1 MPEGIFEFRGKE
13 VRVGNYGGVAEG
25 LPEIVQTPL
34 PNLSNIDG
42 ETMSFEDSF
51 KKKYNDA
58 PGGDRIESVSLAD
71 ISTDKRYK
79 SVFIGSNPEEMHA
92 QQQSWTEKAYRDT
105 LKFGTLVGTTIAG
118 GFGMVYGAGK
128 WALPG
133 GKFSDIWSNPIM
145 QGLDKINTAV
155 DEALPNYYTEAE
167 KNAEWYST
175 DNWMTANF
183 LFDKVIKNSGFAVG
197 AMLSG
202 NIANGLMSTTGASVG
217 SLAARGAASL
227 GETST
232 AFKLFTPILKNAS
245 RAFSVG
251 ENAAAANVLRTQA
264 TSIADIASQSTKLLA
279 IEKQAA
285 GFSKF
290 NMAARRTAIAAY
302 SSAGEA
308 SFEALQTSNAFREKL
323 LSDYFYE
330 NGKNAEGEE
339 LAKIDDLSRRVGKM
353 SFLTNMSLLTL
364 TEFQQLPY
372 LAGSSFKKSRQAANE
387 LLGKVDDAVLK
398 DSKYVSAVA
407 ESAPSTRFG
416 KVYKG
421 VTDAGGALLRGR
433 ATYLFDPKESL
444 QELGQYAIQ
453 VGTENYYDKA
463 YKGKQAEGIIDSFA
477 DIAGYGF
484 FGRDEKGEGVG
495 ALVSKE
501 GLESAVIGGITGG
514 PMQAMGVYSEK
525 KQIKAYTT
533 EFLKELNNSPT
544 LKQAFIDKMDGVNR
558 GVQLQKDH
566 QTAVLNNDK
575 LESVDAMTDLMHNY
589 LAPRIKYGKFDMIM
603 QDLNDLKAS
612 AMENNGEG
620 LEILKGQG
628 IGNTEDTVESFTARI
643 SAVQEKAK
651 LIQETYEYMNLNYS
665 GQTIIGTDGKQ
676 YLKYSPEVIDK
687 MVYATTKIADYDK
700 RLPVLAATL
709 TANKILV
716 DPIVSEVLKENKV
729 DLLNQSLETIRE
741 IDNPNV
747 RKNLEEELLD
757 SVDLG
762 LRRKKFI
769 NELNEMIAAPDKF
782 KTQEAKRKTK
792 ETEESTTKETITVNI
807 KDGKGKTKQK
817 EIEIGT
823 DYLVGRIT
831 EYDKKGNEVYRAIRI
846 RVLGKTEDGKKLRIE
861 DVATGVITE
870 VSPEKLEDYQLGK
883 ASEATKKQIWIAN
896 NWNKVFIHKK
906 LKDKNTKSGFVE
918 GRIENHPQEG
928 KMYFK
933 YIDDKGVEQKIAVTN
948 DMFVPKPGSK
958 YKEGIIAPRDPLVA
972 TEQKTFEEIF
982 GDKEEITSDMIT
994 ERADYLSTLH
1004 EEGIKRIEEI
1014 NNKLDKNREAL
1025 DKSAEEL
1032 EEKTNDLTY
1041 TKKGT
1046 LRKSGF
1052 APIQKAINNIK
1063 TVIDNLEKQNA
1074 ELNKEKA
1081 ELEYTLPF
1089 YEEAIEQL
1097 SEFKDDN
1104 SALIEKMQSQIK
1116 LVEDLLKVTDDTI
1129 KRTESLLDQAND
1141 LFVKAVKAIEK
1152 FIDNLKEANP
1162 DLKTIFLDE
1171 YQESMERFL
1180 GEEGAKQIIDNKEG
1194 YTRRLIELQGQIAAF
1209 TDEMNLPKL
1218 QSNIDGLIQDIKD
1231 LEKGLEDLTK
1241 ENNKRKEILAKFQ
1254 TFVDDQERREKEET
1268 LINKNPKVKKAAL
1281 GTKDTKTIQTRESN
1295 IDFEKSSKKP
1305 SNILPR
1311 ATAGID
1317 RGKPHQTRARNFG
1330 IRLPNLPNKD
1340 EIRGIY
1346 ITAKTEKALGI
1357 PGLTKK
1363 LATDERGNI
1372 DKSIA
1377 TNQTIVM
1384 VMVNTN
1390 GQFVNEMGEAITE
1403 GDVLEQAIY
1412 QVMPDPKFEWSSEF
1426 SEDGKPVSMFRK
1438 GTPKGVIDQ
1447 VIEKYTAEREE
1458 ILSDDYVAEP
1468 HTIAASFGLP
1478 VFERDGDGNIIYSTR
1493 TSIADADL
1501 VQSNE
1506 DIQNKQVVIV
1516 PTKGDAETRGLVSF
1530 MNAIGKPFVQTENGL
1545 VPLQNK
1551 QHSPQQA
1558 ETIYNALVQLAKNM
1572 MDPKEGINGN
1582 KSVRLLQYLKSVVYW
1597 GIPEDAS
1604 GKRIDPGFNSIFFEE
1619 DPKTGNLM
1627 LTISNTG
1634 KNIRFTPTELERNRG
1649 EVIDRIENLYSN
1661 VNSYMVRQINDSY
1674 EQITSIA
1681 EDGTIEFITWPNY
1694 QSYLVSN
1701 TMPDSE
1707 GNLGGAERTDIPLTT
1722 IMKPVNRETGE
1733 TNRTSIYFY
1742 TTDTAED
1749 YAFAEIEKRVKSGS
1763 KKKITAGKLNIEA
1776 EEGTTIIYKG
1786 GKYTVTE
1793 DGAGDISI
1801 VNSKGNIISEKTEI
1815 GKAVLDKYFG
1825 KEEKPAK
1832 QPKEKA
1838 RNNPKEWKPDGETE
1852 NTYTTPKG
1860 TEVKFIANKNTN
1872 ARNFKDAIVITDIEN
1887 VLAVV
1892 ETVRKIGKENGQK
1905 LTDEQI
1911 EEIILNDLKT
1921 NIFNLLPKAEKKTSG
1936 GRGGFNPFSSG
1947 KGKRRAKPA
1956 AAFSEEDVEEEVKE
1970 EVKKEA
1976 KKKKTPKEETKPAPK
1991 KTITRNT
1998 VAGRGGSRRENYRL
2012 IIQQRLANMAT
2023 ENWDDIE
2030 KFLKASFPNKPV
2042 YRVKNI
2048 LKNTDGS
2055 KQAWGMVRD
2064 GAIYLYENAEV
2075 GTVYHE
2081 VFEAIWETF
2090 TTPQERLRLI
2100 KEFKSREGS
2109 FVDRPTGETIEYKNA
2124 DPEQIRE
2131 QLAEECRDY
2140 FQEGKIPPKPQGKVG
2155 IVAFFAD
2162 LLRTIKEVFFGP
2174 QAQSNTEKLF
2184 QDLAKG
2190 KYAKKYSPT
2199 SEEAFVNIGIQDI
2212 DEIILRDD
2220 DRLREKLPLTDI
2232 QRSEIIQEMTYA
2244 TLAILVKNDKSLF
2257 EETALTSTEL
2267 YQDLYDDLMGI
2278 FDASD
2283 LDLNYSKDNDN
2294 LDDDELE
2301 QVEKLLSENDYLRTA
2316 VAENWDSLVARH
2328 KEYLKGYQIEFDEND
2343 NVALND
2349 YEKGKDEG
2357 FGDATKID
2365 HFKKANRAI
2374 KLLLSTLY
2382 YTDEN
2387 GEMLLSSIGGARLIP
2402 TSKVFVNI
2410 LNTVSTA
2417 SSPTQML
2424 EKLRVMSEMDPNYR
2438 ALYKRLTK
2446 KSFDDG
2452 KADLTNVTTTQ
2463 GEQLVAAFWR
2473 TFKKY
2478 NSAVRNVTILDN
2490 GDVVVGEAHLSNV
2503 ANQLRDQYTKAIVLK
2518 AKQDKGFFYYDRK
2531 EKAYKSDSLK
2541 ARSTRLTTKTSIS
2554 KFLKDLG
2561 ADFSTAEIDKLE
2573 REFPKDYKKFID
2585 AVYGIKDSLVKG
2597 AYVYKLSA
2605 KQANISTRL
2614 LQLGYIKAKLSN
2626 PDANSTYYNI
2636 SGEPS
2641 QSYIG
2646 PNAPSQLYEAIGSL
2660 DSLTQEELSEYPQF
2674 NYLLTDVFS
2683 KGSRVLKRL
2692 FGTDKK
2698 RKTTE
2703 ATDDEDLLMA
2713 GFVGGLDN
2721 QEKGKSKPSAKLNY
2735 RERLIQEFNLNL
2747 KGWYLNLIPGDSS
2760 LEHMTKMGNEIKPSA
2775 LASGMDAVN
2784 KVFKDYFIDEIN
2796 LSREERPIVEV
2807 KLTDEDIANGRRQRR
2822 TTDLRFFKD
2831 ILENKEGKTADE
2843 KNKLHDDI
2851 VAYEG
2856 TPEEVYAKFEKEI
2869 NSALEKFVN
2878 QDVNNMVN
2886 VLNMYN
2892 LIEVSGKKVS
2902 LKNIDMPKN
2911 MEEQQ
2916 FKREMTALTVNYM
2929 IANIEMHK
2937 LLYSDPY
2944 QYAEELKRIKS
2955 FNSPRQLIVGNDDNM
2970 NQVFNNVWNQGYKKG
2985 DIGYTEFIT
2994 DSFKTATLTDITGLI
3009 DLPGYKGYKET
3020 DGAGMIIQKA
3030 YRHFRIRAGE
3040 WNDAEERQYR
3050 YDVAYEKVVRG
3061 EGMTK
3066 AQKKAKG
3073 YDLTAEE
3080 EAFNIERV
3088 ETIDG
3093 KVKYVGNNPKVQSAY
3108 TNLKPIVSGNKA
3120 DGNNYNDVVLDKFA
3134 LFPLSFRILHELN
3147 PTSNALKMYDKMQN
3161 EKIDYTVYAS
3171 GRKVGAGSN
3180 THNVYVD
3187 GKFNTAPFV
3196 KEGLDKNTANVPFEI
3211 ISIQA
3216 EIPSKEE
3223 ALTRRGTQITKL
3235 VTLDVMDGGVP
3246 VDFMDDT
3253 ITDEDDNFSE
3263 RYAAWYA
3270 LSEDEKKEQSPLY
3283 EEVKNNQALLEAMT
3297 EEGVKSLLNSLGIK
3311 KVETKDRKGRVT
3323 FSYEISD
3330 FSKAGKTLI
3339 EEIFKREVN
3348 DNISDAL
3355 KDFLDKGIALETT
3368 PAYQQIRNIL
3378 YSIADREVVSPKIS
3392 GGMKV
3397 QIPSSLLESVKAK
3410 ETEINGK
3417 KGYTSDTLKFYTNA
3431 DGERVCEIMIGRWF
3445 NSPLSDEELLE
3456 YLNTTDEGQRILSG
3470 LAYRI
3475 PTQQQNSIDAFKIK
3489 QFLPSEFKDSV
3500 VVPSALVEK
3509 VGSDFDIDK
3518 LSMYLK
3524 NVKINKEGYP
3534 ELIEFLTDENSTV
3547 EERYVE
3553 YVKRNTDD
3561 YRDIINEL
3569 NQSSEK
3575 LANKERIDSEFNKVS
3590 ELRSKADDSNL
3601 EKEAAYAA
3609 GYEIFKKLPDPVQ
3622 ETFKQFE
3629 TILKENNIE
3638 GVEKN
3643 MLYRE
3648 RALDLLQKFNN
3659 QKTVEFITTSG
3670 IKLNVSSEK
3679 VIPTLEALIENY
3691 NEVNKL
3697 FGITKEMLDKYY
3709 SKLNSAKSLSDFLRK
3724 EFNIE
3729 RAKII
3734 AEFTGIE
3741 TLEDFSKKSI
3751 YAQNSKKALENA
3763 YIESGERLVS
3773 HPKNFDRLIRPNSA
3787 DQLKELASFVAKRT
3801 VGKEFDYTNVGNMLN
3816 RRFMSRLRHAFVTG
3830 KYAIGIAAVNQTNHS
3845 LNQRQ
3850 LIFIDPNRLKKL
3862 NDTDQ
3867 YWLGNGELKFE
3878 KFNTVRIGNKEYT
3891 TLSKIKNADGQDI
3904 SNILGQFIDGYVDI
3918 SGGPWIMEMGATPN
3932 VASTFM
3938 FLAKAGVPIDTVV
3951 YFMNQPII
3959 KDYLRSVENE
3969 GYSYLFMDTYVKS
3982 TFEQYANKKTDR
3994 HTSPEFIAEQ
4004 NNFRIPSK
4012 ESLKE
4017 TVGKNKKDMSPAERE
4032 AQTHILIE
4040 FMKYAKMSEQL
4051 FHVTQGSNFDTTGF
4065 NDPYLVTRKLAQL
4078 AKAQQTL
4085 FASFDEKGK
4094 SIPAVDAILKNSF
4107 LGTLVTSITEYR
4119 DALATILT
4127 SDQKRVRKVL
4137 EKVLAPYTDLS
4148 DRDFIKISQKAVADL
4163 FDYLVQTE
4171 GGSAAL
4177 NKSIN
4182 KLLIKDQGILPK
4194 VTKFVEEM
4202 RNVEEGHPLYGNE
4215 VIRLIEIL
4223 PSQNVGE
4230 DVVNN
4235 ISVKGT
4241 DNKVFDQNNI
4251 IYGFRAIK
4259 KYLKEYDD
4267 GDYKNL
4273 YKNLVKVAILQ
4284 SGLSNSKISYSS
4296 VLPYEDFQDIYNN
4309 VIGRIGTI
4317 SNLDSFYDLGVLQRN
4332 NWNNDDIVPAKKA
4345 IYLPEV
4351 YNKFGSKGVYN
4362 PSMYFLA
4369 DNIKIAVDKG
4379 VIPPVITQTV
4389 NDREAKYDYITYT
4402 WEIDIPGVPP
4412 GLQGEAKAKMR
4423 KDGNYSFVKKGLFKK
4438 VYDDYG
4444 NPYMHRHT
4452 NNSGQVREYFVF
4464 KAINAWGDSFRANE
4478 FYTEE
4483 RQSVIDNGFVKVNET
4498 EDNVIVS
4505 AFEGAGV
4512 KSLSEMVGEVPSKP
4526 VDKKTLKPSVSSK
4539 PSSVET
4545 YSDDFYNSYEPVSY
4559 DESGY
4564 DPYAMYDL
4572 APEEFLEDYSQ
4583 KTGETIGGNKNITF
4597 QEDQSFGYRERTL
4610 KNASADATIAF
4621 AFDFDSAGERLTKSS
4636 VENQNKKY
4644 IPIPIGKKEK
4654 APKDLMPIQQMI
4666 DRIVDAL
4673 NSVKAKSLNIA
4684 GNGIYTMRASGF
4696 TQEDVDKMTYN
4707 TLKAV
4712 LESPRLKTK
4721 ITSIRTGGQTGY
4733 DEAGAKAGMRLGIPT
4748 TILAPK
4754 GWKFRDVTGKDISN
4768 EKQFKSRF
4776 KQPANKKSVSLP
4788 SEKNSPKGL
4797 PSINRTNKK
4806 C

>member
-1 MPEGIFEFRGKE
+1 LYKQVLPTTKFGRLSQGILRTAKSLATGKATVLFAPSEAFEEGMQTSIQTGVTNYFERARQNKQDTKEFLSTLSGAMGNVFGEGIHE
-13 VRVGNYGGVAEG
+13 
-25 LPEIVQTPL
+25 
-34 PNLSNIDG
+34 
-42 ETMSFEDSF
+42 
-51 KKKYNDA
+51 
-58 PGGDRIESVSLAD
+58 
-71 ISTDKRYK
+71 
-79 SVFIGSNPEEMHA
+79 
-92 QQQSWTEKAYRDT
+92 
-105 LKFGTLVGTTIAG
+105 
-118 GFGMVYGAGK
+118 
-128 WALPG
+128 
-133 GKFSDIWSNPIM
+133 
-145 QGLDKINTAV
+145 
-155 DEALPNYYTEAE
+155 
-167 KNAEWYST
+167 
-175 DNWMTANF
+175 
-183 LFDKVIKNSGFAVG
+183 
-197 AMLSG
+197 
-202 NIANGLMSTTGASVG
+202 
-217 SLAARGAASL
+217 
-227 GETST
+227 
-232 AFKLFTPILKNAS
+232 
-245 RAFSVG
+245 
-251 ENAAAANVLRTQA
+251 
-264 TSIADIASQSTKLLA
+264 
-279 IEKQAA
+279 
-285 GFSKF
+285 
-290 NMAARRTAIAAY
+290 
-302 SSAGEA
+302 
-308 SFEALQTSNAFREKL
+308 
-323 LSDYFYE
+323 
-330 NGKNAEGEE
+330 
-339 LAKIDDLSRRVGKM
+339 
-353 SFLTNMSLLTL
+353 TL
-364 TEFQQLPY
+364 T
-372 LAGSSFKKSRQAANE
+372 
-387 LLGKVDDAVLK
+387 
-398 DSKYVSAVA
+398 
-407 ESAPSTRFG
+407 T
-416 KVYKG
+416 
-421 VTDAGGALLRGR
+421 
-433 ATYLFDPKESL
+433 
-444 QELGQYAIQ
+444 
-453 VGTENYYDKA
+453 
-463 YKGKQAEGIIDSFA
+463 
-477 DIAGYGF
+477 
-484 FGRDEKGEGVG
+484 
-495 ALVSKE
+495 KE
-501 GLESAVIGGITGG
+501 GLESILIGGISGG
-514 PMQAMGVYSEK
+514 IQQGGIVGTYKNKQGETRLGIGKSGVIGEQGLFGLGGERQANTKEAIEILNKTTLEKQLKDGVKYLGIGIGSQKLRQAAIAGNDVLSEK
-525 KQIKAYTT
+525 DYEAD
-533 EFLKELNNSPT
+533 FT
-544 LKQAFIDKMDGVNR
+544 L
-558 GVQLQKDH
+558 
-566 QTAVLNNDK
+566 
-575 LESVDAMTDLMHNY
+575 SYLM
-589 LAPRIKYGKFDMIM
+589 PRIKYGKIDAVKEELEMYKNQAMDPEGFRELVRGGIANENEDSNQFVNRINNLEKLSK
-603 QDLNDLKAS
+603 DVEALYGKINDKYK
-612 AMENNGEG
+612 NDVND
-620 LEILKGQG
+620 KGQ
-628 IGNTEDTVESFTARI
+628 
-643 SAVQEKAK
+643 
-651 LIQETYEYMNLNYS
+651 
-665 GQTIIGTDGKQ
+665 
-676 YLKYSPEVIDK
+676 LKYTDDVIDK
-687 MVYATTKIADYDK
+687 LVYSAAKIKDYDARIPGVANSLMGTDVK
-700 RLPVLAATL
+700 LQPFLNALFQKEDSSTEDITAALEAIDSLDVTDDEKKDFRKSLYDLA
-709 TANKILV
+709 
-716 DPIVSEVLKENKV
+716 
-729 DLLNQSLETIRE
+729 
-741 IDNPNV
+741 
-747 RKNLEEELLD
+747 EL
-757 SVDLG
+757 S
-762 LRRKKFI
+762 LRRK
-769 NELNEMIAAPDKF
+769 EMIDQYNDILEKPQNYKDVEEPDSK
-782 KTQEAKRKTK
+782 KSDTVSR
-792 ETEESTTKETITVNI
+792 ETITVNI

-823 DYLVGRIT
+823 EYLVGRIT

-846 RVLGKTEDGKKLRIE
+846 KVLGKTEDGKKLRIE

-896 NWNKVFIHKK
+896 NWNKVFVHKK
-906 LKDKNTKSGFVE
+906 LKDKNGKFVE

-928 KMYFK
+928 KVYFK
-933 YIDDKGVEQKIAVTN
+933 YIDDKGVEQRIAVTN

-972 TEQKTFEEIF
+972 TEQKTFEQIF
-982 GDKEEITSDMIT
+982 GDKEEITSDMIS
-994 ERADYLSTLH
+994 ERTDYLSSLY
-1004 EEGIKRIEEI
+1004 EEGVKRVEEI
-1014 NNKLDKNREAL
+1014 NNKLEQNKEAL
-1025 DKSAEEL
+1025 EKSAQEL
-1032 EEKTNDLTY
+1032 EEKTNELTY

-1063 TVIDNLEKQNA
+1063 NVIDNLEKQNE
-1074 ELNKEKA
+1074 ELNKERA

-1089 YEEAIEQL
+1089 YEEAIDQL
-1097 SEFKDDN
+1097 SEFEDDN

-1116 LVEDLLKVTDDTI
+1116 LVEDLLTVTDDTI

-1171 YQESMERFL
+1171 YQESMEKFL
-1180 GEEGAKQIIDNKEG
+1180 GEEGAKQIIENREG
-1194 YTRRLIELQGQIAAF
+1194 YTRRLIELQGKIAAF

-1241 ENNKRKEILAKFQ
+1241 ENNKRKEILKKFQ

-1281 GTKDTKTIQTRESN
+1281 GTRDTKTVQTRESN
-1295 IDFEKSSKKP
+1295 VDFEKSSKKP

-1346 ITAKTEKALGI
+1346 VTAKTEEALGI
-1357 PGLTKK
+1357 PGLTEK

-1372 DKSIA
+1372 DKSID

-1390 GQFVNEMGEAITE
+1390 GQFVNEFGEEISG
-1403 GDVLEQAIY
+1403 GDILEQAIY
-1412 QVMPDPKFEWSSEF
+1412 QVKPDPKFEWSSEF
-1426 SEDGKPVSMFRK
+1426 SEDGETVSMFRK
-1438 GTPKGVIDQ
+1438 GTPQEVIDQ

-1468 HTIAASFGLP
+1468 HTIAASFGQP
-1478 VFERDGDGNIIYSTR
+1478 VFERDEDGNIIYSTK

-1501 VQSNE
+1501 VQSNK

-1551 QHSPQQA
+1551 QHFEFPQQA

-1582 KSVRLLQYLKSVVYW
+1582 KAVRLLQYLKSVVYW

-1627 LTISNTG
+1627 LTISTTG

-1649 EVIDRIENLYSN
+1649 EVIDRIENLFSN
-1661 VNSYMVRQINDSY
+1661 VNSYMVRQINDPY

-1681 EDGTIEFITWPNY
+1681 EDGTIESIIWPNY

-1701 TMPDSE
+1701 TMPDSK

-1742 TTDTAED
+1742 TTDNAED

-1763 KKKITAGKLNIEA
+1763 KKKITAGKLNTQA

-1825 KEEKPAK
+1825 KEEEPTK

-1838 RNNPKEWKPDGETE
+1838 RNNPKEWKDDGDTE

-1860 TEVKFIANKNTN
+1860 TKVKFTFKKNTN
-1872 ARNFKDAIVITDIEN
+1872 ARNFKDTIVITDIEN

-1921 NIFNLLPKAEKKTSG
+1921 NILNLLPKTEKKTSG
-1936 GRGGFNPFSSG
+1936 GGDFNPFSSG
-1947 KGKRRAKPA
+1947 KGGRRAKPA
-1956 AAFSEEDVEEEVKE
+1956 AAFSEEEVEEEVKE

-1976 KKKKTPKEETKPAPK
+1976 KKKKTPKEEPKPAPK
-1991 KTITRNT
+1991 KTITRNSA
-1998 VAGRGGSRRENYRL
+1998 AGRSGNRRENYRL

-2030 KFLKASFPNKPV
+2030 KFLKASFPNMPV

-2109 FVDRPTGETIEYKNA
+2109 FVDRPTGETIKYSDA
-2124 DPEQIRE
+2124 TPEQIRE
-2131 QLAEECRDY
+2131 QLAEEARDY

-2155 IVAFFAD
+2155 IVGFFAD
-2162 LLRTIKEVFFGP
+2162 LLKTIKEFFFGP

-2184 QDLAKG
+2184 QNLAKG
-2190 KYAKKYSPT
+2190 NYAKKYSAT

-2212 DEIILRDD
+2212 DEVILRDD

-2257 EETALTSTEL
+2257 EETALSGSEL
-2267 YQDLYDDLMGI
+2267 YQDLYNDLMGI
-2278 FDASD
+2278 FDNSD
-2283 LDLNYSKDNDN
+2283 LDLIDIKEKDD
-2294 LDDDELE
+2294 LDADELE
-2301 QVEKLLSENDYLRTA
+2301 QVEKLLSENEYLRIA
-2316 VAENWDSLVARH
+2316 VAENWDSLVDRH

-2357 FGDATKID
+2357 FGDATKVD

-2382 YTDEN
+2382 YTDQN
-2387 GEMLLSSIGGARLIP
+2387 GKMLLSSIGGARLIP
-2402 TSKVFVNI
+2402 VSKVFVNL

-2446 KSFDDG
+2446 KSFDVG
-2452 KADLTNVTTTQ
+2452 KADLANVTTTQ
-2463 GEQLVAAFWR
+2463 GEQLIAAFWR

-2478 NSAVRNVTILDN
+2478 NSAVRNVTIMEN
-2490 GDVVVGEAHLSNV
+2490 GEAVVGEAHLSNV

-2531 EKAYKSDSLK
+2531 EKAYKSDSVK
-2541 ARSTRLTTKTSIS
+2541 ARTTRLTTKTSIS

-2561 ADFSTAEIDKLE
+2561 ADFSTAEIDRLE
-2573 REFPKDYKKFID
+2573 TDFPKDYKKFTD

-2597 AYVYKLSA
+2597 TYVYKLSA

-2636 SGEPS
+2636 SGEQS

-2807 KLTDEDIANGRRQRR
+2807 KLTDEDIASGKRQRR

-2831 ILENKEGKTADE
+2831 ILENKEGTTADQ

-2856 TPEEVYAKFEKEI
+2856 TPEEVYDKFEKEI
-2869 NSALEKFVN
+2869 NSALEKFVT
-2878 QDVNNMVN
+2878 QDVNNMIN

-2902 LKNIDMPKN
+2902 LKNIAMPKN

-2944 QYAEELKRIKS
+2944 QYAEELKRVKS
-2955 FNSPRQLIVGNDDNM
+2955 FNSPRQLIVGNDNNM

-2994 DSFKTATLTDITGLI
+2994 DSFKTATLTDITGLV

-3050 YDVAYEKVVRG
+3050 YDIAYEKVVRG
-3061 EGMTK
+3061 EGMTE
-3066 AQKKAKG
+3066 AQKREKG

-3134 LFPLSFRILHELN
+3134 LFPMSFRILHELN

-3161 EKIDYTVYAS
+3161 ENIDYAVYAS

-3187 GKFNTAPFV
+3187 GKFNTTPFV
-3196 KEGLDKNTANVPFEI
+3196 TEGLGKNTANVPFEI
-3211 ISIQA
+3211 ISVQA
-3216 EIPSKEE
+3216 EVPSKQE

-3246 VDFMDDT
+3246 VDFMDNT

-3270 LSEDEKKEQSPLY
+3270 LTEEEKYEQSPLY
-3283 EEVKNNQALLEAMT
+3283 KEVKNNQALLEAMT

-3311 KVETKDRKGRVT
+3311 RIETKDRKGRIT
-3323 FSYEISD
+3323 LSYEISD
-3330 FSKAGKTLI
+3330 FSKAGKTLR

-3348 DNISDAL
+3348 DNISAAL
-3355 KDFLDKGIALETT
+3355 TDFLDKGIALETT

-3410 ETEINGK
+3410 EVEINGK
-3417 KGYTSDTLKFYTNA
+3417 KGYVSDTLNFYTNK

-3445 NSPLSDEELLE
+3445 KSSMSDEELLK
-3456 YLNTTDEGQRILSG
+3456 YLNDTEEGQRILSG

-3475 PTQQQNSIDAFKIK
+3475 PTQQQNSIDVFKVK

-3524 NVKINKEGYP
+3524 NVYVDLNGKIRLVPYYGIGEEARQRFVKMYE
-3534 ELIEFLTDENSTV
+3534 DEI
-3547 EERYVE
+3547 RA
-3553 YVKRNTDD
+3553 
-3561 YRDIINEL
+3561 
-3569 NQSSEK
+3569 K
-3575 LANKERIDSEFNKVS
+3575 LKKISDSEGFRESLFDLFEAIQNETPLTPQQKNFYTNFGAIVDEIS
-3590 ELRSKADDSNL
+3590 SQAEEKDMTPYDYILDQIVKQG
-3601 EKEAAYAA
+3601 EKEASLNA
-3609 GYEIFKKLPDPVQ
+3609 EL
-3622 ETFKQFE
+3622 
-3629 TILKENNIE
+3629 
-3638 GVEKN
+3638 
-3643 MLYRE
+3643 
-3648 RALDLLQKFNN
+3648 LD
-3659 QKTVEFITTSG
+3659 
-3670 IKLNVSSEK
+3670 
-3679 VIPTLEALIENY
+3679 
-3691 NEVNKL
+3691 
-3697 FGITKEMLDKYY
+3697 
-3709 SKLNSAKSLSDFLRK
+3709 
-3724 EFNIE
+3724 
-3729 RAKII
+3729 
-3734 AEFTGIE
+3734 E
-3741 TLEDFSKKSI
+3741 TLRDAYINRKYRHS
-3751 YAQNSKKALENA
+3751 LENA

-3850 LIFIDPNRLKKL
+3850 LVFIDPSRLKKL

-3878 KFNTVRIGNKEYT
+3878 KFNTIKIGNKEYT

-3918 SGGPWIMEMGATPN
+3918 SGGPWIMEVGATPN

-3994 HTSPEFIAEQ
+3994 HVSPEFIFKQ
-4004 NNFRIPSK
+4004 KSFQIPTK

-4017 TVGKNKKDMSPAERE
+4017 SVGKNKKDMSPAERE

-4085 FASFDEKGK
+4085 FSSFDENGK

-4107 LGTLVTSITEYR
+4107 LGTLVTSIKEYR

-4148 DRDFIKISQKAVADL
+4148 DREFIKISQKAVADL
-4163 FDYLVQTE
+4163 FDFLVQTE
-4171 GGSAAL
+4171 GGPAAL

-4223 PSQNVGE
+4223 PSSLAGE
-4230 DVVNN
+4230 DTVNN

-4309 VIGRIGTI
+4309 VIGRLGTI

-4332 NWNNDDIVPAKKA
+4332 NWSNDDIVPSKKA
-4345 IYLPEV
+4345 AYLANV
-4351 YNKFGSKGVYN
+4351 YNKFGSLGVYN

-4379 VIPPVITQTV
+4379 VIPPVITQV
-4389 NDREAKYDYITYT
+4389 PNDREAKYDYITYT

-4444 NPYMHRHT
+4444 NPYMHTYT
-4452 NNSGQVREYFVF
+4452 NKAGEVREYFVF

-4478 FYTEE
+4478 FYAEE
-4483 RQSVIDNGFVKVNET
+4483 RQSVIDNGFVKVNNV

-4526 VDKKTLKPSVSSK
+4526 IDNKTIKPSVSSK
-4539 PSSVET
+4539 PSSVDT
-4545 YSDDFYNSYEPVSY
+4545 YSDDFYNSYEPLSY

-4572 APEEFLEDYSQ
+4572 APEELLEDYSQ
-4583 KTGETIGGNKNITF
+4583 TTGLPIGTKTGFQGYKGGFEDKGKGTPQGDGKDKAMRKVADGFIGEIINRDDDAKSSTNTSFNVVGNKGGSIGADKIGFVAYKEDKSANVIMLARNKEFAKLPLSYQTKRMIEDANKRGAEF
-4597 QEDQSFGYRERTL
+4597 VVGDMPGVDSQFIDYLQE
-4610 KNASADATIAF
+4610 I
-4621 AFDFDSAGERLTKSS
+4621 
-4636 VENQNKKY
+4636 
-4644 IPIPIGKKEK
+4644 
-4654 APKDLMPIQQMI
+4654 
-4666 DRIVDAL
+4666 
-4673 NSVKAKSLNIA
+4673 
-4684 GNGIYTMRASGF
+4684 
-4696 TQEDVDKMTYN
+4696 
-4707 TLKAV
+4707 
-4712 LESPRLKTK
+4712 
-4721 ITSIRTGGQTGY
+4721 
-4733 DEAGAKAGMRLGIPT
+4733 GAKF
-4748 TILAPK
+4748 TIYH
-4754 GWKFRDVTGKDISN
+4754 TGAT
-4768 EKQFKSRF
+4768 SRI
-4776 KQPANKKSVSLP
+4776 KSVSLP

>member
-1 MPEGIFEFRGKE
+1 MVENNMESIDNAQNGAAELNPVPTQLNVETPMFNRLDLEDQFGGYRAPGIPEPLPTYKGPDNVYPDPVILSGVGGEDNSLDAWEKYLSTKSEDKPGGSVMRTLAEVSSNRYDNFVPGDYNNEDAYAQNQGFGSKMVNGVGKGLLLTGTTFLQGTVGLVNGVIQASVDGRFASFYDNEFNRSLDELLKKSE
-13 VRVGNYGGVAEG
+13 DALPNFYTDVEKNAKWYSPDYFMTGNFLWDGVVKNMGFAAGAYFTGGVYSAGLKGLANLPGAAKLLSMGRAAEAVAKSEEMLLKLDKGTEAYNKIKSLSDGYLRTYNVLDKGHRAVVAG
-25 LPEIVQTPL
+25 LSTSGEAGFEAYH
-34 PNLSNIDG
+34 NLNDFRNKRIEQYKQEHNGQAPQGADLEKINALADSVGD
-42 ETMSFEDSF
+42 SSF
-51 KKKYNDA
+51 KANVGLLTATNYIQFPKILGSSYKAEKGIINNTVREIGDVTTDAAGKYIVKAPKSKVLGTLNKIRPYTFSASEAFEEGAQFSIGVGVNDYYNKKYNNQATDWMDA
-58 PGGDRIESVSLAD
+58 VSTGITEGFLSDEGAKNVLIGGLSGAIMMGKSRFQEAREKSL
-71 ISTDKRYK
+71 
-79 SVFIGSNPEEMHA
+79 
-92 QQQSWTEKAYRDT
+92 
-105 LKFGTLVGTTIAG
+105 
-118 GFGMVYGAGK
+118 
-128 WALPG
+128 
-133 GKFSDIWSNPIM
+133 
-145 QGLDKINTAV
+145 NTAQ
-155 DEALPNYYTEAE
+155 
-167 KNAEWYST
+167 
-175 DNWMTANF
+175 
-183 LFDKVIKNSGFAVG
+183 AV
-197 AMLSG
+197 
-202 NIANGLMSTTGASVG
+202 
-217 SLAARGAASL
+217 
-227 GETST
+227 
-232 AFKLFTPILKNAS
+232 KQ
-245 RAFSVG
+245 FS
-251 ENAAAANVLRTQA
+251 EYQ
-264 TSIADIASQSTKLLA
+264 
-279 IEKQAA
+279 
-285 GFSKF
+285 
-290 NMAARRTAIAAY
+290 
-302 SSAGEA
+302 
-308 SFEALQTSNAFREKL
+308 
-323 LSDYFYE
+323 LSDF
-330 NGKNAEGEE
+330 
-339 LAKIDDLSRRVGKM
+339 
-353 SFLTNMSLLTL
+353 T
-364 TEFQQLPY
+364 
-372 LAGSSFKKSRQAANE
+372 
-387 LLGKVDDAVLK
+387 K
-398 DSKYVSAVA
+398 D
-407 ESAPSTRFG
+407 TR
-416 KVYKG
+416 
-421 VTDAGGALLRGR
+421 
-433 ATYLFDPKESL
+433 
-444 QELGQYAIQ
+444 
-453 VGTENYYDKA
+453 
-463 YKGKQAEGIIDSFA
+463 DS
-477 DIAGYGF
+477 
-484 FGRDEKGEGVG
+484 
-495 ALVSKE
+495 
-501 GLESAVIGGITGG
+501 
-514 PMQAMGVYSEK
+514 
-525 KQIKAYTT
+525 
-533 EFLKELNNSPT
+533 
-544 LKQAFIDKMDGVNR
+544 VNR
-558 GVQLQKDH
+558 GTVLQQEREQLLKEGNITESKD
-566 QTAVLNNDK
+566 K
-575 LESVDAMTDLMHNY
+575 ETDYIINY
-589 LAPRIKYGKFDMIM
+589 LTPRIKYGRFDLVTSDIEDYRALASTDEGFN
-603 QDLNDLKAS
+603 QLVAEGKALATDTKEAYSKRLANFEQTANNVKSLYQSLNL
-612 AMENNGEG
+612 
-620 LEILKGQG
+620 
-628 IGNTEDTVESFTARI
+628 R
-643 SAVQEKAK
+643 
-651 LIQETYEYMNLNYS
+651 YS
-665 GQTIIGTDGKQ
+665 GQVDAEGNSI
-676 YLKYSPEVIDK
+676 YSPAVIDK
-687 MVYATTKIADYDK
+687 MIYASSKVADYDK
-700 RLPVLAATL
+700 RIPELS
-709 TANKILV
+709 ANLLSTKFTIQDIINDITKGNFDSYIKAVESIKADDTIDDDKKEDLLQALDDIGRMAIKRDV
-716 DPIVSEVLKENKV
+716 FLKEYNDIKK
-729 DLLNQSLETIRE
+729 
-741 IDNPNV
+741 NPE
-747 RKNLEEELLD
+747 KYQE
-757 SVDLG
+757 
-762 LRRKKFI
+762 KK
-769 NELNEMIAAPDKF
+769 
-782 KTQEAKRKTK
+782 KTVK
-792 ETEESTTKETITVNI
+792 STTAKDSRETITVNI

-823 DYLVGRIT
+823 EYLVGKIV

-861 DVATGVITE
+861 DVATGAITE

-883 ASEATKKQIWIAN
+883 ASEATEKQIWIAN
-896 NWNKVFIHKK
+896 NWNKVFVHKK
-906 LKDKNTKSGFVE
+906 LKDKSGKFVE

-928 KMYFK
+928 KVYFK

-972 TEQKTFEEIF
+972 TEQKTFEQIF

-1004 EEGIKRIEEI
+1004 EEGAKRIEEI
-1014 NNKLDKNREAL
+1014 NAKLEQNREAL
-1025 DKSAEEL
+1025 EKSAQEL
-1032 EEKTNDLTY
+1032 EEKTNELTY

-1063 TVIDNLEKQNA
+1063 TVIDNLEKHNE
-1074 ELNKEKA
+1074 ELNKERA

-1089 YEEAIEQL
+1089 YEEAIDQL

-1116 LVEDLLKVTDDTI
+1116 LVEDLLTVTDDTI
-1129 KRTESLLDQAND
+1129 KRTEGLLDQAND

-1152 FIDNLKEANP
+1152 FIDNLKEINP
-1162 DLKTIFLDE
+1162 DLMTIFLDE
-1171 YQESMERFL
+1171 YQENMERFL
-1180 GEEGAKQIIDNKEG
+1180 GEEGAKQVIENREG
-1194 YTRRLIELQGQIAAF
+1194 YTRRLIELQGKISAF

-1241 ENNKRKEILAKFQ
+1241 ENNKRKEILKKFQ
-1254 TFVDDQERREKEET
+1254 TFVDDQERREKEEA

-1281 GTKDTKTIQTRESN
+1281 GTKDTKTVQTRESN
-1295 IDFEKSSKKP
+1295 VDFEKSSKKP
-1305 SNILPR
+1305 SSILPR

-1346 ITAKTEKALGI
+1346 VTAKSEEALGI
-1357 PGLTKK
+1357 PGLTEK

-1372 DKSIA
+1372 DKSID

-1384 VMVNTN
+1384 VMVNTD
-1390 GQFVNEMGEAITE
+1390 GQFVNEFGEPITG
-1403 GDVLEQAIY
+1403 GDILEQAIY
-1412 QVMPDPKFEWSSEF
+1412 QVKPDPKFEWSSEF
-1426 SEDGKPVSMFRK
+1426 SEDGETVSMFRK
-1438 GTPKGVIDQ
+1438 GTPQEIIDE

-1458 ILSDDYVAEP
+1458 ILSDEYVAEP
-1468 HTIAASFGLP
+1468 HTIAASFGQP
-1478 VFERDGDGNIIYSTR
+1478 VFVRDEDGNIVYSTR

-1501 VQSNE
+1501 VQSNQN
-1506 DIQNKQVVIV
+1506 IQNNQVVIV
-1516 PTKGDAETRGLVSF
+1516 PTKGDVASRGLVSF

-1572 MDPKEGINGN
+1572 MDPKEGINGD
-1582 KSVRLLQYLKSVVYW
+1582 KAVRLLQYLKSVVYW
-1597 GIPEDAS
+1597 GTPQDAS

-1634 KNIRFTPTELERNRG
+1634 KNIRFTPSELERNRG

-1681 EDGTIEFITWPNY
+1681 EDGTIEFINWPNY

-1701 TMPDSE
+1701 TIPNSD

-1722 IMKPVNRETGE
+1722 IMKPVNKETGE
-1733 TNRTSIYFY
+1733 TNRTAIYFY
-1742 TTDTAED
+1742 TTDNAED
-1749 YAFAEIEKRVKSGS
+1749 YAFAEIEKRVKSGT
-1763 KKKITAGKLNIEA
+1763 KKKITAGKLNTQA

-1793 DGAGDISI
+1793 DESGDISI

-1825 KEEKPAK
+1825 KEEEPTK
-1832 QPKEKA
+1832 QPKEKS
-1838 RNNPKEWKPDGETE
+1838 RNNPKAWKLDGDTE
-1852 NTYTTPKG
+1852 NDYTTPKG
-1860 TEVKFIANKNTN
+1860 TKVKFTVEKNTN
-1872 ARNFKDAIVITDIEN
+1872 ARNFNDTIVITDIEN

-1892 ETVRKIGKENGQK
+1892 ETVREIAKENGQE

-1921 NIFNLLPKAEKKTSG
+1921 NIFNLLPKTEKKTS
-1936 GRGGFNPFSSG
+1936 GRGGFNPFASS
-1947 KGKRRAKPA
+1947 KGGRRAKPA
-1956 AAFSEEDVEEEVKE
+1956 ASFSEEDVEEEVKE
-1970 EVKKEA
+1970 EAKKEA
-1976 KKKKTPKEETKPAPK
+1976 KKKKKAPKEETKPAPK

-1998 VAGRGGSRRENYRL
+1998 VAGRGGKRRENYRL

-2030 KFLKASFPNKPV
+2030 KFLKASFPNMPV

-2100 KEFKSREGS
+2100 QEFKSREGS
-2109 FVDRPTGETIEYKNA
+2109 FVDRPTGETIKYRDA

-2131 QLAEECRDY
+2131 QLAEEARDY

-2162 LLRTIKEVFFGP
+2162 LLKTIKEFFFGP

-2190 KYAKKYSPT
+2190 KYARKYSPT
-2199 SEEAFVNIGIQDI
+2199 SEEAFVNVGIQDV

-2244 TLAILVKNDKSLF
+2244 TLGILVKNDKSLF
-2257 EETALTSTEL
+2257 EETALTGNQL
-2267 YQDLYDDLMGI
+2267 YQDLYNDLMGI

-2283 LDLNYSKDNDN
+2283 KDLNHSKDNDN

-2301 QVEKLLSENDYLRTA
+2301 QVEKLLSENDYLRIA

-2382 YTDEN
+2382 YTDAN

-2402 TSKVFVNI
+2402 VSKVFVNL
-2410 LNTVSTA
+2410 LNTVATA
-2417 SSPTQML
+2417 NSPSQML

-2446 KSFDDG
+2446 KSFDEG
-2452 KADLTNVTTTQ
+2452 KADLANVKTQ
-2463 GEQLVAAFWR
+2463 HGGQLVTAFFR

-2478 NSAVRNVTILDN
+2478 NSAVRNVTIMEN
-2490 GDVVVGEAHLSNV
+2490 GEAVVGEAHLSNV

-2518 AKQDKGFFYYDRK
+2518 AKQDKGFFYYDKK
-2531 EKAYKSDSLK
+2531 EKAYKSDSVK

-2561 ADFSTAEIDKLE
+2561 ADFSTAEIDMLE
-2573 REFPKDYKKFID
+2573 RDFPKVYKKFTD

-2597 AYVYKLSA
+2597 TYVYKLSA

-2626 PDANSTYYNI
+2626 PDANSVYYNI

-2646 PNAPSQLYEAIGSL
+2646 PNAPSQLYEAIASL
-2660 DSLTQEELSEYPQF
+2660 DSLTEEELSEYPQY

-2683 KGSRVLKRL
+2683 KGSRVLKRI
-2692 FGTDKK
+2692 FGTDFK
-2698 RKTTE
+2698 RKTSE
-2703 ATDDEDLLMA
+2703 ATEDEDLLMA

-2760 LEHMTKMGNEIKPSA
+2760 LEHMTKMGNEIKASA
-2775 LASGMDAVN
+2775 LAKGMGDVN
-2784 KVFKDYFIDEIN
+2784 KVFKDYFIDELN
-2796 LSREERPIVEV
+2796 LSREERPIVEI
-2807 KLTDEDIANGRRQRR
+2807 KLTDEDIANGKRQRR

-2831 ILENKEGKTADE
+2831 ILENKEGKTADQ

-2851 VAYEG
+2851 VAFEG
-2856 TPEEVYAKFEKEI
+2856 TPEEVYNKFEKEI

-2878 QDVNNMVN
+2878 QDINYMVA
-2886 VLNMYN
+2886 VLDMYN
-2892 LIEVSGKKVS
+2892 LIERTGKKVS

-2911 MEEQQ
+2911 MDEQQ

-2944 QYAEELKRIKS
+2944 QYSEELKRIKS

-2970 NQVFNNVWNQGYKKG
+2970 NEVFNNVWNQGYKKG
-2985 DIGYTEFIT
+2985 DIGYTEFNT
-2994 DSFKTATLTDITGLI
+2994 DSFNTVTLTDITGLV

-3020 DGAGMIIQKA
+3020 DGGGMIIQNA
-3030 YRHFRIRAGE
+3030 HRHFRIRAGE

-3061 EGMTK
+3061 EGMTE
-3066 AQKKAKG
+3066 AQKREKG

-3108 TNLKPIVSGNKA
+3108 TNLKPIVAGSKA
-3120 DGNNYNDVVLDKFA
+3120 DGNSYNDLVVDKFA

-3161 EKIDYTVYAS
+3161 EKIDYAVYAS

-3180 THNVYVD
+3180 THNVYD
-3187 GKFNTAPFV
+3187 NGKFNTTPFV
-3196 KEGLDKNTANVPFEI
+3196 KTGLDKNTANVPFEI
-3211 ISIQA
+3211 IAVQA
-3216 EIPSKEE
+3216 EVPSKEE

-3246 VDFMDDT
+3246 VDFMEDT

-3270 LSEDEKKEQSPLY
+3270 LKSEEEKYEQSPLY
-3283 EEVKNNQALLEAMT
+3283 KEVKNNQALLEAMT
-3297 EEGVKSLLNSLGIK
+3297 EEGVRSLLDSLGIK
-3311 KVETKDRKGRVT
+3311 RIETKDKKGRVT

-3330 FSKAGKTLI
+3330 FSKAGKTLR

-3397 QIPSSLLESVKAK
+3397 QIPSSLLESVKAE

-3445 NSPLSDEELLE
+3445 KSSMSDEELLN
-3456 YLNTTDEGQRILSG
+3456 YLNNTDEGKRILSG

-3475 PTQQQNSIDAFKIK
+3475 PTQQQNSIDVFKVK

-3524 NVKINKEGYP
+3524 NVYVDLNGKIRLVPYYGIGEEARQRFVKMYEDEIKSKLQKIADSEGFR
-3534 ELIEFLTDENSTV
+3534 ESVFDLFETIENQTPLTPQQKNFYTNFGAIIDEISSQA
-3547 EERYVE
+3547 EEKDMTPY
-3553 YVKRNTDD
+3553 D
-3561 YRDIINEL
+3561 YIL
-3569 NQSSEK
+3569 NQIVK
-3575 LANKERIDSEFNKVS
+3575 QG
-3590 ELRSKADDSNL
+3590 
-3601 EKEAAYAA
+3601 EKEASLNA
-3609 GYEIFKKLPDPVQ
+3609 KL
-3622 ETFKQFE
+3622 
-3629 TILKENNIE
+3629 
-3638 GVEKN
+3638 
-3643 MLYRE
+3643 
-3648 RALDLLQKFNN
+3648 LD
-3659 QKTVEFITTSG
+3659 
-3670 IKLNVSSEK
+3670 
-3679 VIPTLEALIENY
+3679 
-3691 NEVNKL
+3691 
-3697 FGITKEMLDKYY
+3697 
-3709 SKLNSAKSLSDFLRK
+3709 
-3724 EFNIE
+3724 
-3729 RAKII
+3729 
-3734 AEFTGIE
+3734 E
-3741 TLEDFSKKSI
+3741 TLRDAYINRKYKQS
-3751 YAQNSKKALENA
+3751 LENA

-3773 HPKNFDRLIRPNSA
+3773 HSKNFDRLIRPNSA
-3787 DQLKELASFVAKRT
+3787 DQLKELASFVAMKT

-3850 LIFIDPNRLKKL
+3850 LVFIDPSRLKKL

-3867 YWLGNGELKFE
+3867 YWLGNGKLMFE
-3878 KFNTVRIGNKEYT
+3878 KFNTVKIGNKEYT

-3938 FLAKAGVPIDTVV
+3938 FLVKAGVPVDTVV

-3982 TFEQYANKKTDR
+3982 TFQQYANKKSDS
-3994 HTSPEFIAEQ
+3994 HVSPEFIAEQ

-4051 FHVTQGSNFDTTGF
+4051 FHVTQGSNFDTAGF

-4078 AKAQQTL
+4078 LKAQQTL
-4085 FASFDEKGK
+4085 FSSFDEKGK

-4148 DRDFIKISQKAVADL
+4148 DREFMKIAQKSVADL
-4163 FDYLVQTE
+4163 FDFLVQTE
-4171 GGSAAL
+4171 GGPAAL

-4194 VTKFVEEM
+4194 VIKFVEEM
-4202 RNVEEGHPLYGNE
+4202 KNVEEGHPLYGNE
-4215 VIRLIEIL
+4215 VIKLIEIL
-4223 PSQNVGE
+4223 PSPLAAEGT
-4230 DVVNN
+4230 VNN

-4309 VIGRIGTI
+4309 VIGRLGTI

-4332 NWNNDDIVPAKKA
+4332 NWSNDDIVPSKKS
-4345 IYLPEV
+4345 IYLANV
-4351 YNKFGSKGVYN
+4351 YNKYTNSLGVYN
-4362 PSMYFLA
+4362 PSMHFLA
-4369 DNIKIAVDKG
+4369 DNIKIAVNKG

-4423 KDGNYSFVKKGLFKK
+4423 KDGDYSFVKKGLFQK
-4438 VYDDYG
+4438 VYDDFG
-4444 NPYMHRHT
+4444 NPYMHTYT
-4452 NNSGQVREYFVF
+4452 NKAGELREYFVF

-4478 FYTEE
+4478 FYAEE
-4483 RQSVIDNGFVKVNET
+4483 RQSVIENGFVKVNGV
-4498 EDNVIVS
+4498 EDDVIVS

-4512 KSLSEMVGEVPSKP
+4512 KSLSEMVGEVISKP
-4526 VDKKTLKPSVSSK
+4526 ITKNTVKPSVSSK

-4545 YSDDFYNSYEPVSY
+4545 SLDDFYNTYEPVSY

-4572 APEEFLEDYSQ
+4572 APEELLEDYSQ
-4583 KTGETIGGNKNITF
+4583 TTGETIGGNKNITF

-4610 KNASADATIAF
+4610 KNASADATIAI
-4621 AFDFDSAGERLTKSS
+4621 AVDFNSAGERLTKSS
-4636 VENQNKKY
+4636 VLNQRKKY
-4644 IPIPIGKKEK
+4644 IPIDFTTLDLVLDREVAKIVKE
-4654 APKDLMPIQQMI
+4654 
-4666 DRIVDAL
+4666 L
-4673 NSVKAKSLNIA
+4673 NAVNAKTLNIA
-4684 GNGIYTMRASGF
+4684 GNGIYTFKQKGF
-4696 TQEDVDKMTYN
+4696 DENQNDLDNLVYN
-4707 TLKAV
+4707 MLNKV
-4712 LESPRLKTK
+4712 VNSPNLKTK
-4721 ITSIRTGGQTGY
+4721 IESIRTGGQTGF

-4776 KQPANKKSVSLP
+4776 EQPANKKSVSLP

>member
-1 MPEGIFEFRGKE
+1 MESIDNAQNGAAELNPVPTQLNVETPMLNRLDLEDQFGGYRAPGIPEPLPTYKGPDNVYPDPVILSGGRGEDNSLEAWEKYLSTKSEDKPGGSVMRTLAEVSSNRYDNFVPGNYNNEDAYAQNQGFGSKMVNGVGKGLLLTGTTFLQGTIGLVNGVIQATADGRFASFYDNEFNRSLDEILKQSEDALPNFYTDVEKNAKWYSPDYFMTGNFLWDGIVKNMGFAAGAYFTGGVYSAGLKGLANLPGAAKLLSVGKVTEAIAKSEQALLKLDKGSEAYGKIKALSDSYLRTYNVLDKGHRAVVAGLSTSGEAGFEAYHNLNDFRNAKIQQYKDEHNGQEPQGADLEKINALADS
-13 VRVGNYGGVAEG
+13 VGN
-25 LPEIVQTPL
+25 
-34 PNLSNIDG
+34 S
-42 ETMSFEDSF
+42 SF
-51 KKKYNDA
+51 KANVGLLTATNYIQFPKILGSSYKAEKGIINNVTREIGDVTTDAAGKYIAKVPKSKVLSTLNKIRPYTFSASEAFEEGAQFSIGVGVNDYYNKKYNNQATDWMDA
-58 PGGDRIESVSLAD
+58 L
-71 ISTDKRYK
+71 STG
-79 SVFIGSNPEEMHA
+79 V
-92 QQQSWTEKAYRDT
+92 TEGFLSDEGAKNV
-105 LKFGTLVGTTIAG
+105 LIG
-118 GFGMVYGAGK
+118 GFSGAIMMGK
-128 WALPG
+128 SRFQEARAKSL
-133 GKFSDIWSNPIM
+133 
-145 QGLDKINTAV
+145 NTA
-155 DEALPNYYTEAE
+155 EAV
-167 KNAEWYST
+167 KQ
-175 DNWMTANF
+175 
-183 LFDKVIKNSGFAVG
+183 
-197 AMLSG
+197 
-202 NIANGLMSTTGASVG
+202 
-217 SLAARGAASL
+217 
-227 GETST
+227 
-232 AFKLFTPILKNAS
+232 
-245 RAFSVG
+245 FS
-251 ENAAAANVLRTQA
+251 QY
-264 TSIADIASQSTKLLA
+264 Q
-279 IEKQAA
+279 
-285 GFSKF
+285 
-290 NMAARRTAIAAY
+290 
-302 SSAGEA
+302 
-308 SFEALQTSNAFREKL
+308 
-323 LSDYFYE
+323 LSDFTKE
-330 NGKNAEGEE
+330 T
-339 LAKIDDLSRRVGKM
+339 R
-353 SFLTNMSLLTL
+353 
-364 TEFQQLPY
+364 
-372 LAGSSFKKSRQAANE
+372 
-387 LLGKVDDAVLK
+387 DA
-398 DSKYVSAVA
+398 
-407 ESAPSTRFG
+407 
-416 KVYKG
+416 
-421 VTDAGGALLRGR
+421 
-433 ATYLFDPKESL
+433 
-444 QELGQYAIQ
+444 
-453 VGTENYYDKA
+453 
-463 YKGKQAEGIIDSFA
+463 
-477 DIAGYGF
+477 
-484 FGRDEKGEGVG
+484 
-495 ALVSKE
+495 
-501 GLESAVIGGITGG
+501 
-514 PMQAMGVYSEK
+514 
-525 KQIKAYTT
+525 
-533 EFLKELNNSPT
+533 
-544 LKQAFIDKMDGVNR
+544 VNR
-558 GVQLQKDH
+558 GTVLQEERERLLKEGNITESKD
-566 QTAVLNNDK
+566 K
-575 LESVDAMTDLMHNY
+575 ETDYIINY
-589 LAPRIKYGKFDMIM
+589 LTPRIKYGRY
-603 QDLNDLKAS
+603 DLVKSDIDDLRTLATSDFNQLVTEGKAL
-612 AMENNGEG
+612 A
-620 LEILKGQG
+620 
-628 IGNTEDTVESFTARI
+628 TDTKEA
-643 SAVQEKAK
+643 
-651 LIQETYEYMNLNYS
+651 
-665 GQTIIGTDGKQ
+665 
-676 YLKYSPEVIDK
+676 YLKRLANFEQTANNMKSLYQSLSLRYGGQVDAEGNLTYSPAVIDK
-687 MVYATTKIADYDK
+687 MIYASSKIADYDK
-700 RLPVLAATL
+700 RIPELSSS
-709 TANKILV
+709 LV
-716 DPIVSEVLKENKV
+716 SPKFTIQDVIDDITKDDFDSYKKAVEAIEADNTIDDDKKEDLIQALDDVGFMAIKRDVFLKEYNDIKK
-729 DLLNQSLETIRE
+729 
-741 IDNPNV
+741 NPE
-747 RKNLEEELLD
+747 KYQE
-757 SVDLG
+757 
-762 LRRKKFI
+762 KK
-769 NELNEMIAAPDKF
+769 
-782 KTQEAKRKTK
+782 KTVT
-792 ETEESTTKETITVNI
+792 STTPKDSRETITVNI

-823 DYLVGRIT
+823 EYLVGRIT

-846 RVLGKTEDGKKLRIE
+846 KVLGKTEDGKKLRIE

-896 NWNKVFIHKK
+896 NWNKVFVHKK
-906 LKDKNTKSGFVE
+906 LKDKDGKFVE

-972 TEQKTFEEIF
+972 TEQKTFEQIF
-982 GDKEEITSDMIT
+982 GDKEEITSDMIS
-994 ERADYLSTLH
+994 ERTDYLSSLY
-1004 EEGIKRIEEI
+1004 EEGVKRVEEI
-1014 NNKLDKNREAL
+1014 NAKLEQNREAL
-1025 DKSAEEL
+1025 EKSAQEL
-1032 EEKTNDLTY
+1032 DEKTNELTY

-1063 TVIDNLEKQNA
+1063 TVIDNLEKQNE
-1074 ELNKEKA
+1074 ELNKERA

-1089 YEEAIEQL
+1089 YEEAIDQL

-1116 LVEDLLKVTDDTI
+1116 LVEDLLTVTDDTI

-1141 LFVKAVKAIEK
+1141 LFVKAVKSIEK
-1152 FIDNLKEANP
+1152 FIDNLKEINP

-1180 GEEGAKQIIDNKEG
+1180 GEEGAKQIIENREG

-1241 ENNKRKEILAKFQ
+1241 ENNKRKEILKKFQ

-1281 GTKDTKTIQTRESN
+1281 GTKDTKTVQTRESN
-1295 IDFEKSSKKP
+1295 IDFEKSAKKP

-1346 ITAKTEKALGI
+1346 VTAKTEEALGI
-1357 PGLTKK
+1357 PGLTEK

-1372 DKSIA
+1372 DKSID

-1384 VMVNTN
+1384 VMVNTD
-1390 GQFVNEMGEAITE
+1390 GQFVNEMGEAITG

-1412 QVMPDPKFEWSSEF
+1412 QVKPDPKFEWSSEF
-1426 SEDGKPVSMFRK
+1426 SEDGETVSMFRK
-1438 GTPKGVIDQ
+1438 GTPQEVIDQ

-1468 HTIAASFGLP
+1468 HTIAASFGQP
-1478 VFERDGDGNIIYSTR
+1478 VFERNEDGNIIYSTR

-1501 VQSNE
+1501 VQSNK

-1516 PTKGDAETRGLVSF
+1516 PTKGDEVTRGLVSF
-1530 MNAIGKPFVQTENGL
+1530 MNAVGKPFVQTENGL

-1582 KSVRLLQYLKSVVYW
+1582 KAVRLLQYIKSVVYW

-1627 LTISNTG
+1627 LTISTTG

-1661 VNSYMVRQINDSY
+1661 INSYMVRQINDSY

-1681 EDGTIEFITWPNY
+1681 EDGTIESIIWPNY

-1701 TMPDSE
+1701 TMPDSK

-1722 IMKPVNRETGE
+1722 IMKPVNKETGE

-1742 TTDTAED
+1742 TTDNAED
-1749 YAFAEIEKRVKSGS
+1749 YAFAEIEKRVKSGT
-1763 KKKITAGKLNIEA
+1763 KKKITAGKLNTQA

-1793 DGAGDISI
+1793 DESGDISI

-1825 KEEKPAK
+1825 KEEEPTK
-1832 QPKEKA
+1832 QPKEKS
-1838 RNNPKEWKPDGETE
+1838 RNNPKAWKLDGDTE
-1852 NTYTTPKG
+1852 NDYTTPKG
-1860 TEVKFIANKNTN
+1860 TKVKFTVEKNTN
-1872 ARNFKDAIVITDIEN
+1872 ARNFNDAIVITDIEN

-1892 ETVRKIGKENGQK
+1892 DTIRGIAKENGQE

-1911 EEIILNDLKT
+1911 EEIILNDLRT

-1936 GRGGFNPFSSG
+1936 RGGFNPFASG
-1947 KGKRRAKPA
+1947 KGGRRAKPA
-1956 AAFSEEDVEEEVKE
+1956 AAFSEEEVEEEVKE

-1976 KKKKTPKEETKPAPK
+1976 KKKKAPKEETKPAPK

-1998 VAGRGGSRRENYRL
+1998 VAGRSGKRRENYRL

-2030 KFLKASFPNKPV
+2030 KFLRASFPNMPV

-2109 FVDRPTGETIEYKNA
+2109 FVDRPTGETIEYKDA

-2131 QLAEECRDY
+2131 QLAEEARDY

-2155 IVAFFAD
+2155 IVGFFAD
-2162 LLRTIKEVFFGP
+2162 LLKTIKEFFFGP

-2190 KYAKKYSPT
+2190 NYAKKYSAT

-2212 DEIILRDD
+2212 DEIILQDD

-2244 TLAILVKNDKSLF
+2244 TLAILVENDKSLF
-2257 EETALTSTEL
+2257 EETALSGSEL
-2267 YQDLYDDLMGI
+2267 YQDLYNDLMGI
-2278 FDASD
+2278 FDSSD

-2357 FGDATKID
+2357 FGDATKTD

-2382 YTDEN
+2382 YTDAN
-2387 GEMLLSSIGGARLIP
+2387 GEMLLSSIGGARLMP
-2402 TSKVFVNI
+2402 VSKVFVNI

-2446 KSFDDG
+2446 KSFDEG
-2452 KADLTNVTTTQ
+2452 KADLANVTTTQ

-2490 GDVVVGEAHLSNV
+2490 GEAIVGEAHLSNV

-2531 EKAYKSDSLK
+2531 EKAYKSDSVK

-2561 ADFSTAEIDKLE
+2561 ADFSTAEINRLE
-2573 REFPKDYKKFID
+2573 TDFPKDYKKFTD

-2597 AYVYKLSA
+2597 TYVYKLSA

-2636 SGEPS
+2636 SGEQS

-2807 KLTDEDIANGRRQRR
+2807 KLTDEDIASGKRQRR

-2831 ILENKEGKTADE
+2831 ILENKEGKTADQ

-2856 TPEEVYAKFEKEI
+2856 TPEEVYDKFEKEI
-2869 NSALEKFVN
+2869 NSALEKFVI
-2878 QDVNNMVN
+2878 QDVNNMIN

-2902 LKNIDMPKN
+2902 LKNIAMPKN
-2911 MEEQQ
+2911 MDEQQ

-2944 QYAEELKRIKS
+2944 QYAEELKRVKS
-2955 FNSPRQLIVGNDDNM
+2955 FNSPRQLIVGNDNNM

-2994 DSFKTATLTDITGLI
+2994 DSFKTATLTDITGLV

-3050 YDVAYEKVVRG
+3050 YDIAYEKVVRG
-3061 EGMTK
+3061 EGMTE
-3066 AQKKAKG
+3066 AQKREKG

-3134 LFPLSFRILHELN
+3134 LFPMSFRILHELN

-3161 EKIDYTVYAS
+3161 ENIDYAVYAS

-3187 GKFNTAPFV
+3187 GKFNTTPFV
-3196 KEGLDKNTANVPFEI
+3196 TEGLDKNTANVPFEI
-3211 ISIQA
+3211 ISVQA
-3216 EIPSKEE
+3216 EVPSKQE

-3246 VDFMDDT
+3246 VDFMDNT

-3270 LSEDEKKEQSPLY
+3270 LTEDQKKEESPLY
-3283 EEVKNNQALLEAMT
+3283 KEVKNNQALLEAMT

-3311 KVETKDRKGRVT
+3311 RIETKDRKGRIT
-3323 FSYEISD
+3323 LSYEISD
-3330 FSKAGKTLI
+3330 FSKAGKTLR

-3348 DNISDAL
+3348 DNISAAL
-3355 KDFLDKGIALETT
+3355 TDFLDKGIALETT

-3410 ETEINGK
+3410 EVEINGK
-3417 KGYTSDTLKFYTNA
+3417 KGYVSDTLNFYTNK

-3445 NSPLSDEELLE
+3445 KSSMSDEELLN
-3456 YLNTTDEGQRILSG
+3456 YLNNTDEGKRILSG

-3475 PTQQQNSIDAFKIK
+3475 PTQQQNSIDVFKVK

-3524 NVKINKEGYP
+3524 NVYVDLNGKIRLVPYYGIGEEARQRFVKMYE
-3534 ELIEFLTDENSTV
+3534 DEI
-3547 EERYVE
+3547 RA
-3553 YVKRNTDD
+3553 
-3561 YRDIINEL
+3561 
-3569 NQSSEK
+3569 K
-3575 LANKERIDSEFNKVS
+3575 LKKITDSEGFRESLFDLFEAIQNETPLTPQQKNFYTNFGAIVDEIS
-3590 ELRSKADDSNL
+3590 SQAEEKDMTPYDYILDQIVKQG
-3601 EKEAAYAA
+3601 EKEASLNA
-3609 GYEIFKKLPDPVQ
+3609 EL
-3622 ETFKQFE
+3622 
-3629 TILKENNIE
+3629 
-3638 GVEKN
+3638 
-3643 MLYRE
+3643 
-3648 RALDLLQKFNN
+3648 LD
-3659 QKTVEFITTSG
+3659 
-3670 IKLNVSSEK
+3670 
-3679 VIPTLEALIENY
+3679 
-3691 NEVNKL
+3691 
-3697 FGITKEMLDKYY
+3697 
-3709 SKLNSAKSLSDFLRK
+3709 
-3724 EFNIE
+3724 
-3729 RAKII
+3729 
-3734 AEFTGIE
+3734 E
-3741 TLEDFSKKSI
+3741 TLRDAYINRKYRHS
-3751 YAQNSKKALENA
+3751 LENA

-3773 HPKNFDRLIRPNSA
+3773 HPKNFARLIRPNSA
-3787 DQLKELASFVAKRT
+3787 DQLKDLASFVAKRT

-3850 LIFIDPNRLKKL
+3850 LVFIDPNRLKKL
-3862 NDTDQ
+3862 SDTDQ

-3878 KFNTVRIGNKEYT
+3878 KFNTIKIGNKEYT

-3938 FLAKAGVPIDTVV
+3938 FLVKAGVPVDTVV

-3959 KDYLRSVENE
+3959 KDYLRSIENE

-3994 HTSPEFIAEQ
+3994 HISPEFIFKQKAFE
-4004 NNFRIPSK
+4004 IPTK

-4085 FASFDEKGK
+4085 FASFDEDRKV
-4094 SIPAVDAILKNSF
+4094 IPAVDAILKNSF
-4107 LGTLVTSITEYR
+4107 LGTLVTSIKEYR

-4163 FDYLVQTE
+4163 FDFLVQTE
-4171 GGSAAL
+4171 GGPAAL

-4223 PSQNVGE
+4223 PSSLAGE
-4230 DVVNN
+4230 DRVNN

-4309 VIGRIGTI
+4309 VIGRLGTI

-4332 NWNNDDIVPAKKA
+4332 NWSNDDIVPSKKA
-4345 IYLPEV
+4345 AYLANV
-4351 YNKFGSKGVYN
+4351 YNKFGSLGVYN

-4379 VIPPVITQTV
+4379 VIPPVITQV
-4389 NDREAKYDYITYT
+4389 PNDREAKYDYITYT

-4444 NPYMHRHT
+4444 NPYIHT
-4452 NNSGQVREYFVF
+4452 YTNKAGEVREYFVF

-4478 FYTEE
+4478 FYAEE
-4483 RQSVIDNGFVKVNET
+4483 RQSVIDNGFVKVNNV

-4526 VDKKTLKPSVSSK
+4526 IDNKTIKPSVSSK
-4539 PSSVET
+4539 PSSVDT
-4545 YSDDFYNSYEPVSY
+4545 YSDDFYNSYEPLSY

-4572 APEEFLEDYSQ
+4572 APEELLEDYSQ
-4583 KTGETIGGNKNITF
+4583 TTGETIGGKNTSVLKMQPDNIAKIKAGTKTITNRTEKEKL
-4597 QEDQSFGYRERTL
+4597 EDGVYTL
-4610 KNASADATIAF
+4610 PDGTNVELKLKGKFTVTNRGVESIGPIDKNGSYSTWNNV
-4621 AFDFDSAGERLTKSS
+4621 FDS
-4636 VENQNKKY
+4636 
-4644 IPIPIGKKEK
+4644 
-4654 APKDLMPIQQMI
+4654 KDE
-4666 DRIVDAL
+4666 
-4673 NSVKAKSLNIA
+4673 
-4684 GNGIYTMRASGF
+4684 Y
-4696 TQEDVDKMTYN
+4696 
-4707 TLKAV
+4707 
-4712 LESPRLKTK
+4712 
-4721 ITSIRTGGQTGY
+4721 
-4733 DEAGAKAGMRLGIPT
+4733 AKAEGF
-4748 TILAPK
+4748 K
-4754 GWKFRDVTGKDISN
+4754 DWNDFEKNNKFSANFINGT
-4768 EKQFKSRF
+4768 QSRYVYSI
-4776 KQPANKKSVSLP
+4776 QIVNKKSVSLP